1 MEGVRASRC
10 CEFLRESRDENGL
23 EGTRG
28 SQHNVVRATTREQD
42 RAVSGAFNLDR
53 EYDWQTI
60 YSAHSMT
67 LSPHCC

>member
-53 EYDWQTI
+53 EYD
-60 YSAHSMT
+60 
-67 LSPHCC
+67 